1 MNRIHR
7 RIWNHAKGCWEVA
20 SELTRPCGRKSSRVT
35 GAGGLLM
42 VALMLAGGE
51 VHAKTRYYIG
61 CDPFNL
67 GNGEFVSCSPI
78 TGRYDDT
85 MFVGYALTNGL
96 NSLGYGAGVN
106 MKGDNTTAFG
116 IGARIDGQNS
126 AAFGFKA
133 RTSGVD
139 SVAFGYNASANG
151 GHALA
156 MGANAYTGALGATA
170 VGNDAAAT
178 RQNAVAVGSG
188 SSAEKENA
196 VALGANA
203 WSNGVDGVALGSRAQ
218 VETGAGTGGVAIGGG
233 ARAGSLGYTGAIAIG
248 GESRALTDGVALGYA
263 ASASAQGAVALGVR
277 SVATEANTVSVGSAS
292 VRRRIVNVADARIT
306 ASSTDAVTGKQ
317 LHAMNERVDGMIKQ
331 DSAGGIVRIAHSNT
345 GTEVSMR
352 NAVLATRKVSGVS
365 DGALT
370 TTSTDAV
377 NGRQLNT
384 TNGNVTKAQTAA
396 DAAKADASKALAQVT
411 TVTGLISQ
419 ASSTSSVR
427 LGEKN
432 SGTSLDIRNSANANR
447 KVTGVA
453 DATLST
459 SSTEAVTGRQLNTT
473 NENVAKAQTA
483 AGEAK
488 ADASKAL
495 TQVVTLGGLV
505 GQVSATGNVRL
516 GEKNSGTVLD
526 VRNSANAN
534 RKLTGVAEGVVSDSS
549 FEAVNGRQLN
559 ATNDKVA
566 AVESVARTAGT
577 EAAAAKTDAA
587 KALVETAALGGLVAQ
602 VSTTGNVRLGEKNGG
617 TTLDVRNSA
626 NANRRISGVA
636 DGLLNASSAEAV
648 SGKQL
653 YSTNSRVSALEDV
666 SQFVSIGA
674 APTSEPAEAGPVG
687 VAIGNSAKTGNEG
700 GTAVGTHSKSL
711 GRNSVAVGRAST
723 VHEGSDN
730 GFALGAGAE
739 VGISEGGARGGV
751 AIGAG
756 AKVGKGADGSL
767 AIGEGSQANE
777 AGVASFGSATA
788 YRRLVNVARGAA
800 DHNATTV
807 SQLKDSLATLG
818 GGAGMDANGNIIA
831 PTYSVQ
837 GGTQNTVQDALMAL
851 DGAVTT
857 AGRRA
862 DKVEGQLNSIF
873 QDSPSARGDGMDQI
887 ALNGANGMVLT
898 NLADGRVAPGS
909 RDAVTGNQL
918 YAAEQKIS
926 QNRDDLEAMRKEREM
941 RERAMRGF
949 DAGGPIDFGGARLTG
964 VADGSLSTDS
974 RDVVTGRQLFSV
986 SDRVSQIEDQHRFF
1000 KIDTDQLSEGASAG
1014 FLGVAIGDSARTGVD
1029 GGTAIGSYAAALGVN
1044 SVALGRGSWV
1054 SEDSSGGFAVG
1065 AGAQVWESNGIAIGE
1080 SAMVLKGAD
1089 SSLALGVG
1097 AVATEK
1103 STVSFGSGSIQRRLV
1118 NIANGTAN
1126 HNAATVGQ
1134 LRGALSALG
1143 GEVDANGNIVGPSFT
1158 VQGQSQSTLNGALEA
1173 LDGAVVSNRSRV
1185 NQVESQLRSVFQ
1197 DTPSVRADGL
1207 NQLTLAGTHGM
1218 VISNVANGLIAAGSR
1233 DAVNGGQLHSM
1244 QQQLNGRMD
1253 GLEQRIDAPQPQA
1266 MAVASVPEP
1275 EAPVP
1280 QAEGGQQVA
1289 SAGEGE
1295 KPAPQPKT
1303 KKEDS
1308 PKPQVDTAELEK
1320 MLARANE
1327 YTDGAISNFERRL
1340 DKMDKRF
1347 NRMAAMSSAQ
1357 TAMAMN
1363 TAGLATYNRLGAGVG
1378 YSEGESAMAVG
1389 YQRVL
1394 NEKGSATFSLNG
1406 AFTNSGERSMGV
1418 GVGIGW

>member
-1 MNRIHR
+1 MNRIYR

-20 SELTRPCGRKSSRVT
+20 SEFAMRRGKASHSGIIAESRCILALLVLGFASSNAGAT
-35 GAGGLLM
+35 QYYLGCNEHEGWAAKCTPLFGSYDEKMFTAGAGGAAYN
-42 VALMLAGGE
+42 AL
-51 VHAKTRYYIG
+51 
-61 CDPFNL
+61 
-67 GNGEFVSCSPI
+67 
-78 TGRYDDT
+78 
-85 MFVGYALTNGL
+85 AL
-96 NSLGYGAGVN
+96 GAGSRVY
-106 MKGDNTTAFG
+106 GDNSFAFG
-116 IGARIDGQNS
+116 HGTRIEKQNS

-331 DSAGGIVRIAHSNT
+331 DSAGGVVRIANSNT

-411 TVTGLISQ
+411 TVTGLIGQ

-432 SGTSLDIRNSANANR
+432 SGTSLDVRNSANANR

-488 ADASKAL
+488 SDASKAL

-505 GQVSATGNVRL
+505 GQVSATGNLRL

-526 VRNSANAN
+526 VRNSANAD
-534 RKLTGVAEGVVSDSS
+534 RKLAGVADGVVSASS
-549 FEAVNGRQLN
+549 YEGVNGRQLN

-926 QNRDDLEAMRKEREM
+926 QNRNDLEAMRKEREM

-1065 AGAQVWESNGIAIGE
+1065 AGAQVWERNGIAIGE

-1089 SSLALGVG
+1089 GSLALGVG

-1295 KPAPQPKT
+1295 KPTPQPKT
-1303 KKEDS
+1303 KKEDT

>member
-1 MNRIHR
+1 MNRIYR

-20 SELTRPCGRKSSRVT
+20 SEFAMRRGKASHSGIIAESRCILALLVLGFASSNAGATQYYLGCNEHEGWAARCT
-35 GAGGLLM
+35 PLFGSYDEKMFTAGAGGAAYN
-42 VALMLAGGE
+42 AL
-51 VHAKTRYYIG
+51 
-61 CDPFNL
+61 
-67 GNGEFVSCSPI
+67 
-78 TGRYDDT
+78 
-85 MFVGYALTNGL
+85 AL
-96 NSLGYGAGVN
+96 GAGSRVY
-106 MKGDNTTAFG
+106 GDNSFAFG
-116 IGARIDGQNS
+116 HGTRIEKQNS

-178 RQNAVAVGSG
+178 RQNAVALGSG

-292 VRRRIVNVADARIT
+292 VRRRIVNVADGRVT

-331 DSAGGIVRIAHSNT
+331 DSAGGIVRIANSNT
-345 GTEVSMR
+345 GSEVSMR
-352 NAVLATRKVSGVS
+352 NAVLATRKVSGLS

-384 TNGNVTKAQTAA
+384 TNGNVTRAQTAA
-396 DAAKADASKALAQVT
+396 DVAKADASEALAQVT
-411 TVTGLISQ
+411 TVTGLIGQ
-419 ASSTSSVR
+419 TSSTSSVR

-432 SGTSLDIRNSANANR
+432 SGTSLDVRNSANANR

-488 ADASKAL
+488 SDASNAL

-534 RKLTGVAEGVVSDSS
+534 RKLTGVADGLVNASS
-549 FEAVNGRQLN
+549 YEAVNGRQLN
-559 ATNDKVA
+559 ATNEKVV
-566 AVESVARTAGT
+566 AVEGVAIS
-577 EAAAAKTDAA
+577 AAADATLA
-587 KALVETAALGGLVAQ
+587 KADATKALAETAALGGLVAQ
-602 VSTTGNVRLGEKNGG
+602 VSASGDVRLGEKNGG
-617 TTLDVRNSA
+617 TTLNVRNSA
-626 NANRRISGVA
+626 NANRKISGVA
-636 DGLLNASSAEAV
+636 DGALSASSAEAV
-648 SGKQL
+648 SGGQL
-653 YSTNSRVSALEDV
+653 YSTNSRVSDLEDIA
-666 SQFVSIGA
+666 QFVSIGS
-674 APTSEPAEAGPVG
+674 APFSERAEAGVAG
-687 VAIGNSAKTGNEG
+687 VALGNSAKTGLEG
-700 GTAVGTHSKSL
+700 GTAVGTFAEAMGK
-711 GRNSVAVGRAST
+711 NSTAIGRAAAVS
-723 VHEGSDN
+723 VDSAN
-730 GFALGAGAE
+730 GFAMGVGAQ
-739 VGISEGGARGGV
+739 VGGGVGGANDGV

-756 AKVGKGADGSL
+756 ARVASGAHGSL
-767 AIGEGSQANE
+767 ALGNGSQAGE
-777 AGVASFGSATA
+777 EGVASFGGVGVQ
-788 YRRLVNVARGAA
+788 RRLVNIARGTA

-807 SQLKDSLATLG
+807 SQLKDSLTILG
-818 GGAGMDANGNIIA
+818 GGAGMDAGGNIIT

-837 GGTQNTVQDALMAL
+837 AGTQNTVEDALIAL
-851 DGAVTT
+851 DGAVITV
-857 AGRRA
+857 GRRA
-862 DKVEGQLNSIF
+862 DKVEGQLSSIF
-873 QDSPSARGDGMDQI
+873 QDSPSARADGMSQI
-887 ALNGANGMVLT
+887 ALSGVSGMVLT

-926 QNRDDLEAMRKEREM
+926 QNRNDLEAMRKEREM
-941 RERAMRGF
+941 GQEATRGL
-949 DAGGPIDFGGARLTG
+949 DASVIDYGGARLTG
-964 VADGSLSTDS
+964 VAEAKLSADS
-974 RDVVTGRQLFSV
+974 SDVVRGSQLYATNEELQKLSSASRFV
-986 SDRVSQIEDQHRFF
+986 AVGDQGPG
-1000 KIDTDQLSEGASAG
+1000 KAAKAGAV
-1014 FLGVAIGDSARTGVD
+1014 GVAIGDSAQASLQSEGAV
-1029 GGTAIGSYAAALGVN
+1029 AIGSFARADGKN
-1044 SVALGRGSWV
+1044 SVALGRAAYV
-1054 SEDSSGGFAVG
+1054 DATAEHGFAVG
-1065 AGAQVWESNGIAIGE
+1065 VYSSVHEANGIAIGVGSTVE
-1080 SAMVLKGAD
+1080 QGA
-1089 SSLALGVG
+1089 SSSVAIGVHS
-1097 AVATEK
+1097 VADEAG
-1103 STVSFGSGSIQRRLV
+1103 TVSFGNIEMKRRLT
-1118 NIANGTAN
+1118 NIASGTAN

-1295 KPAPQPKT
+1295 KPTPQPKT
-1303 KKEDS
+1303 KKEDT